1 MTGPT
6 GYSQRITD
14 ALAQSDP
21 ALTINGVKSAVEA
34 ELQELDPTMT
44 VEWTQY
50 FNHSFAPDFVVT
62 WPSDPS
68 LPKRFV
74 YLKISSQLDYL
85 LEDVEL
91 VSDQHPIVFG
101 LSPTPTGAVSLT
113 RQMRETTQRT
123 NTLLTDAYG
132 LKELIDRKEIA
143 FVNLT
148 SSAVAQAGRGVIDQS
163 RGSATAHKLQ
173 AGFEGAL
180 AIDYRRTLD
189 ATEALDELLD
199 AKYANRMTRLLQAVW
214 VGAGGRFEDFPSDP
228 GHFGAG
234 IADEALQFL
243 LEYEEIDDGRFWECL
258 GKQVTIPQLGRLRL
272 PNGSINLEHFIR
284 ANIHSLSARA
294 CRVLDSRQLTVNGES
309 ERDTVLQWFVESDR
323 KLLALRGSDFT
334 ALFGPNVSDL
344 RSVRRERIP
353 GIDVRE
359 LVSRAKYSMIN
370 EADLSSLSGS
380 RRTLKLIS
388 DDRSNLI
395 EDLAERTTFPELG
408 QGARVLVKR
417 AGVALGGPSA
427 RVLSC
432 DFQTAT
438 AYRRTSSKISLAEL
452 AREGIPLLHDLS
464 RGDLNALAKMTRVE
478 GKFDL
483 FDLLSMEK

>member
-6 GYSQRITD
+6 AYSQRIAD
-14 ALAQSDP
+14 ALAQADP
-21 ALTINGVKSAVEA
+21 ALTINGVKSAVAA

-44 VEWTQY
+44 VETTQY
-50 FNHSFAPDFVVT
+50 FNHSFAPDFVVA
-62 WPSDPS
+62 WPSVPS

-101 LSPTPTGAVSLT
+101 LSPTPTGAVSLI

-123 NTLLTDAYG
+123 NTLVTDAYG
-132 LKELIDRKEIA
+132 LEELIDRKENA

-180 AIDYRRTLD
+180 AIDSGRTLA
-189 ATEALDELLD
+189 ATETLDELLD
-199 AKYANRMTRLLQAVW
+199 AKYADRMTRLLQAVW
-214 VGAGGRFEDFPSDP
+214 VGAGGRLEDFPSDP
-228 GHFGAG
+228 GHFDAD

-243 LEYEEIDDGRFWECL
+243 LEYEEIDDRRFWERL

-272 PNGSINLEHFIR
+272 PNGSVNLEHFIR

-294 CRVLDSRQLTVNGES
+294 CRVLDSHQPTLNS
-309 ERDTVLQWFVESDR
+309 ENDRDTLLQWFVENDR
-323 KLLALRGSDFT
+323 KLLALRGTDFT

-344 RSVRRERIP
+344 RPVRRERIS

-359 LVSRAKYSMIN
+359 LVSRAKYSMIT
-370 EADLSSLSGS
+370 EADLSSFSGG

-395 EDLAERTTFPELG
+395 EDLAGRTTFPELG
-408 QGARVLVKR
+408 QGFRVLVKR
-417 AGVALGGPSA
+417 AGVALGGSGT

-452 AREGIPLLHDLS
+452 IREGIPLLHDLS
-464 RGDLNALAKMTRVE
+464 RDDLNALIKMTRAE
-478 GKFDL
+478 GAFDL
-483 FDLLSMEK
+483 FDLPPTEE